1 MNTTQVSQVDNDNLM
16 DWWPASNC
24 SRNCWAPRQVATL
37 SILSVV
43 IWSPSQEQT
52 RLKPAASNQ
61 DNADQMA
68 SSAPTEQLCSNEDF
82 QIYFAAF
89 LPSMIKIS
97 SSPRI
102 SYSVLGESK
111 PSNIQRFPEHFPCQ
125 LS

>member
-37 SILSVV
+37 SRLSVV

-68 SSAPTEQLCSNEDF
+68 SSAPTEQLCSNENVLCL
-82 QIYFAAF
+82 IEFAAF
-89 LPSMIKIS
+89 YTKMIIMS
-97 SSPRI
+97 I
-102 SYSVLGESK
+102 
-111 PSNIQRFPEHFPCQ
+111 FA
-125 LS
+125 